1 MEYRYHPPAASLEGY
16 VRSILNMEDFTQGDS
31 LPILPQGT
39 ASLVC
44 LVEKQNPDKN
54 KSTTLLLFTR
64 SIDGAVLQGYTGF
77 SLVAYFF
84 HPFMVGPLFGIQAKK
99 LADYPEQ
106 LHTWNVKKTELL
118 LKKLNQVQTNHD
130 RIRMLDDFLQEQFI
144 KNRAAC
150 EIVRFAT
157 DRLVEDPSSDILPQL
172 LGDLQISDRTLQ
184 RLFKKY
190 VGLSPAHF
198 RRFCQF
204 HAAFHQLRKREFGNL
219 SDVAYDQGYAD
230 QSHFIRSFRE
240 FTRKNPGDYMRSGL
254 DAGSK

>member
-1 MEYRYHPPAASLEGY
+1 MDYCYHLSAASLEGY
-16 VRSILNMEDFTQGDS
+16 VRTILTVEDFSPGDS
-31 LPILPQGT
+31 LPVLPQGT

-44 LVEKQNPDKN
+44 IVEKQNPDKEP
-54 KSTTLLLFTR
+54 SISLLLFTR
-64 SIDGAVLQGYTGF
+64 SIDSSALQGHADF

-84 HPFMVGPLFGIQAKK
+84 HPFMVGPLFGIQAKN
-99 LADYPEQ
+99 LAEQ
-106 LHTWNVKKTELL
+106 PELL
-118 LKKLNQVQTNHD
+118 QEWSAKKAGHLQKKLKNTRTNKE
-130 RIRMLDDFLQEQFI
+130 RISMLDDFLQEQVI

-157 DRLVEDPSSDILPQL
+157 DRLVEDPSSDMLPQL

-184 RLFKKY
+184 RVFKKY

-204 HAAFHQLRKREFGNL
+204 HAAFHQLRNRAFENL

-254 DAGSK
+254 DAGPK